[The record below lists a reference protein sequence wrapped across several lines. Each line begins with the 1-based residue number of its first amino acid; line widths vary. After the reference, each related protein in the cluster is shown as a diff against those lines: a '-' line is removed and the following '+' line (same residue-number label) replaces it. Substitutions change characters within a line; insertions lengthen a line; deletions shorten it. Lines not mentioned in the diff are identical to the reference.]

1 MKIIISEEQTSGA
14 MEKLLKMKNI
24 EYEIEYDER
33 KQDVGGRF
41 YDGVNVWFSVD
52 GRKFKMPF
60 RYWYVVRGVDNIG
73 ELDYYDDVRT
83 IDVFS
88 FLPKDIVNGYFIK
101 KTRQFLEDMYEEKR
115 RNPNWWV
122 K

>member
-1 MKIIISEEQTSGA
+1 MKIIISEEQSSGA

-33 KQDVGGRF
+33 TQDVGGRF
-41 YDGVNVWFSVD
+41 YDGVNVWFTVN

-60 RYWYVVRGVDNIG
+60 RFWYIVRGVDNIG

-83 IDVFS
+83 IDEFS
-88 FLPKDIVNGYFIK
+88 FIPKDVVNGYFIQ
-101 KTRQFLEDMYEEKR
+101 KTRQFLEDMYEER
-115 RNPNWWV
+115 DHNPN
-122 K
+122 